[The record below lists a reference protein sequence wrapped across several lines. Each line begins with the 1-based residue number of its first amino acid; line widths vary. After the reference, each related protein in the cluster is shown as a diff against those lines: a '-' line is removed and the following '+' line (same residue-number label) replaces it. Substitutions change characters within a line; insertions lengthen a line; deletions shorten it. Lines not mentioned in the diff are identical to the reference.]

1 MGVVI
6 LNTIDYKNKMYDIL
20 NDWTKFIVCQNGF
33 SSKREVTLNKLLRK
47 ISKNGCISEQ
57 MYKEL

>member
-1 MGVVI
+1 
-6 LNTIDYKNKMYDIL
+6 MYDIL